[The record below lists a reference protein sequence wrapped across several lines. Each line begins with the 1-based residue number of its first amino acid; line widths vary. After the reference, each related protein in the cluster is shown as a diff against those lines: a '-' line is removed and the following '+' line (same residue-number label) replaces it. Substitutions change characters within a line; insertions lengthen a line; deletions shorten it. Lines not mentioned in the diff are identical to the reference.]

1 MSGNEEQV
9 TVVFTVVKGN
19 KEALE
24 TWLQHVTEDASGF
37 ITANFGNPALGYR
50 ADDTVQ
56 RREALQKFVDRME
69 LVLRA
74 HDGKT
79 SWRERPIEALIR
91 LLKLEMHEFDV
102 AHEFFEISEAR
113 KELIDIA
120 NYCLI
125 CDDRLSLLDQ
135 NKPLREQ
142 ET

>member
-1 MSGNEEQV
+1 MSKNEE
-9 TVVFTVVKGN
+9 TVVVTFTVPTGG
-19 KEALE
+19 KERFLA
-24 TWLQHVTEDASGF
+24 WLQAVSEQGEKGSAGE
-37 ITANFGNPALGYR
+37 PLGYR

-56 RREALQKFVDRME
+56 RREALTKFVDRME

-74 HDGKT
+74 HDKKT
-79 SWRERPIEALIR
+79 SWRERPIEALIK

-113 KELIDIA
+113 KELVDIA

-135 NKPLREQ
+135 SKPLREQ
-142 ET
+142 Q